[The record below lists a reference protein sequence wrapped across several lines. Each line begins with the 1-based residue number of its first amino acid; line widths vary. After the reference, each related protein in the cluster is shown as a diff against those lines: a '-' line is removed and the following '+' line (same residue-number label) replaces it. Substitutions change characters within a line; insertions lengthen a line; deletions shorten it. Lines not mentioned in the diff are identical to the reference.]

1 MNLVGY
7 QVTHKAFGE
16 GVVTRWDSKYV
27 TVRFANME
35 KTFVYPTAFNG
46 FMTLTEEAAMEEIR
60 ADIAAAQAAKR
71 RRTKAVRRSVRDKC
85 AVVLSSLVA
94 RRQWSTAVDLEAT
107 KPQKI
112 CKRQG
117 ISPVSFFFF
126 CTLQKIFYHICGEK
140 SNKSARQNRGN
151 VVH

>member
-60 ADIAAAQAAKR
+60 ADIAAAQAAKTAQDQSR
-71 RRTKAVRRSVRDKC
+71 AQERERQMRSGIVIPGSKAPVEHRSGFRSDE
-85 AVVLSSLVA
+85 
-94 RRQWSTAVDLEAT
+94 TTEDL
-107 KPQKI
+107 
-112 CKRQG
+112 
-117 ISPVSFFFF
+117 
-126 CTLQKIFYHICGEK
+126 
-140 SNKSARQNRGN
+140 
-151 VVH
+151 